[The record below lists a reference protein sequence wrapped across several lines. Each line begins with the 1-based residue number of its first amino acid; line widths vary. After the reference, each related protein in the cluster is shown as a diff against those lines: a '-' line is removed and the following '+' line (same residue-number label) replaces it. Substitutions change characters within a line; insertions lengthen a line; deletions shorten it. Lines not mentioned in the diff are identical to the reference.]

1 MLRGTVAIFW
11 GSLNKDQVFYR
22 QMKENRRIE
31 DLILTFVSTAH
42 NSLKKNKQL
51 EGDAWKIELNN
62 QIAQFIRILQEC
74 LRVRD
79 VGHVSPE
86 LIAKVDGYAQRLV
99 PTSEQQHHEHGPNSS
114 HVANG
119 AGPSSGAIM
128 FSSVSEMPLVQA
140 VSRLFGHTD
149 QEVQG
154 DLASLRKTCTPKVR
168 RTTTEEA

>member
-1 MLRGTVAIFW
+1 
-11 GSLNKDQVFYR
+11 
-22 QMKENRRIE
+22 MKENRRIE

-74 LRVRD
+74 LRD

-86 LIAKVDGYAQRLV
+86 LTAKVDGYAQRLV
-99 PTSEQQHHEHGPNSS
+99 PTSELQRHEHGPNSS
-114 HVANG
+114 HATNG

-128 FSSVSEMPLVQA
+128 FSSVSEMPLVQT
-140 VSRLFGHTD
+140 VSRLFGHTA

-168 RTTTEEA
+168 RHTTKEA